1 MKFPL
6 PYLHVHYA
14 RGCTLAEAF
23 YQSVAA
29 PYQLIIV
36 GDPLCRPW
44 AKIPKIDVAGIAEDG
59 TLSGKVSLKPSAKG
73 GAAEV
78 DRFEFF
84 LDGALIGHCMKGD
97 TFELDTAIHSDGAH
111 ELRVVGA
118 ESGPIETQG
127 RAILP
132 VTFANHGLTMT
143 FEVSPRRTSLG
154 QRIRLSAKAP
164 GARQIIFYSAGQ
176 KLASVNGASAATAIN
191 TDTLGDGPVTLRAIA
206 VGKGGAET
214 HVLATPVSIR
224 IDRKR

>member
-59 TLSGKVSLKPSAKG
+59 TLSGKVSLKPSATG

-78 DRFEFF
+78 DRFELY
-84 LDGALIGHCMKGD
+84 LDGALIGSCRKGD
-97 TFELDTAIHSDGAH
+97 TFELDTAVHSDGAH

-132 VTFANHGLTMT
+132 VTFDNRGLTMT
-143 FEVSPRRTSLG
+143 FEASPKRTTLG
-154 QRIRLSAKAP
+154 QRIKLTAKAP
-164 GARQIIFYSAGQ
+164 GAQQILFYSAGQ
-176 KLASVNGASAATAIN
+176 KLASVSGASGVATIN

-206 VGKGGAET
+206 LGKGGAET
-214 HVLATPVSIR
+214 HVLAAPISIR
-224 IDRKR
+224 IDPKR